1 MIMYKTLDTTT
12 WKRREVFHFFRKFDD
27 PFFNVS
33 ANVDVTELY
42 DFCKKNKLSFT
53 LASLHC
59 STSAANSIEEFRMR
73 LVGGEVRTYDLIHP
87 SLTVLHDDET
97 FSFCYLEMQPALV
110 DFVANGRAKIDEQLR
125 NRQLDPGDDE
135 HDKYHYSIMPWV
147 SFTAVKHARRFGRE
161 DSVPKIVFG
170 KIFEENGRR
179 KMPIS
184 VEANHAL
191 MDGLHVGRYFERFQQ
206 EVAQAL

>member
-1 MIMYKTLDTTT
+1 MYQTLDTTT

-33 ANVDVTELY
+33 ANVDVTSLF
-42 DFCKKNKLSFT
+42 DFCKTNKLSFS

-59 STSAANSIEEFRMR
+59 STLAANAVEEFRMR
-73 LVGGEVRTYDLIHP
+73 LVGGEVRTYNLVHP

-97 FSFCYLEMQPALV
+97 FSFCYLEMQPSLV
-110 DFVANGRAKIDEQLR
+110 GFVENGRAKMAEQLR
-125 NRQLDPGDDE
+125 TRHLEPGDNE
-135 HDKYHYSIMPWV
+135 HDKLHYSIMPWV

-161 DSVPKIVFG
+161 ESVPKLVFG
-170 KIFEENGRR
+170 KIFEDNGRR
-179 KMPIS
+179 KMPVS

-191 MDGLHVGRYFERFQQ
+191 MDGLHVGKFFQFFQQ
-206 EVAQAL
+206 QIELVDI

>member
-1 MIMYKTLDTTT
+1 MYKTLDTTT

-33 ANVDVTELY
+33 ANVEVTVLV
-42 DFCKKNKLSFT
+42 DFCKKNKLSFS

-59 STSAANSIEEFRMR
+59 STLAANAVEEFRMR
-73 LVGGEVRTYDLIHP
+73 LVGGEVRTYDLVHP

-97 FSFCYLEMQPALV
+97 FSFCYLDMQPDLLS
-110 DFVANGRAKIDEQLR
+110 FVENGREKIDEQLR
-125 NRQLDPGDDE
+125 TRHLEPGDDE
-135 HDKYHYSIMPWV
+135 HDKLHYSIMPWV
-147 SFTAVKHARRFGRE
+147 SFTGIKHARRFGRE

-170 KIFEENGRR
+170 KIFEENGGM
-179 KMPIS
+179 KMPVS

-191 MDGLHVGRYFERFQQ
+191 MDGLHVGKYFQFFQKQ
-206 EVAQAL
+206 LEFVGI